1 MLKYIKL
8 QHNWLVLTFNFF
20 LLHPLGSFLLL
31 VLFVSQNT
39 GFKEFFLVLVM
50 ICASVFNMLP
60 ISLLYRLHHFVANYS
75 QVSTYENIFTLNLYK
90 KASSYGSKLYI
101 LGLSFSTTL
110 TRSKVVITISMCVIS
125 FSSYYRRIYQIYQAL
140 FLRMSY

>member
-31 VLFVSQNT
+31 VLFVSENT

-125 FSSYYRRIYQIYQAL
+125 FSSYYRRIYQIYQTL